1 MTIDALIDLLSEYR
15 EQHGPD
21 AEVRLMTQETWPFEN
36 RIAGITS
43 GAEMNEASEEDPSEY
58 FDDQDVEEDAIIYIV
73 EGGQICYGSK
83 RAWETCRDC

>member
-1 MTIDALIDLLSEYR
+1 MTIDALIELLSEYR

-21 AEVRLMTQETWPFEN
+21 AEVRLMTQENWPFEN
-36 RIAGITS
+36 RIAGVTS
-43 GAEMNEASEEDPSEY
+43 GSEMNEASEEDASEY
-58 FDDQDVEEDAIIYIV
+58 FDDQDVAEDATVYIV